1 MSHTP
6 RMVAMASKSTCA
18 EICLQIFLFVK
29 QQNEMVSKWFVFV
42 FDFCI
47 SFGGNFVIGCRG
59 GLKEG
64 SGLLGKVRW

>member
-18 EICLQIFLFVK
+18 EICLQIFLLVK
-29 QQNEMVSKWFVFV
+29 QQNEMFRNGFVFY
-42 FDFCI
+42 FRI